1 MKVEGKYISIDLVRI
16 CYYLIVLQA
25 CLQSC
30 GLRCRGDEENM
41 HTFILFFFCNWVSSC
56 NSMLRIIKAW
66 LLFTWDS

>member
-41 HTFILFFFCNWVSSC
+41 HTFILSFFLQLGFF
-56 NSMLRIIKAW
+56 M
-66 LLFTWDS
+66 